1 MAKVVIDTNVLI
13 SALGWKD
20 GTARIAFEKCLEV
33 DNILLGSSALLSE
46 LGDVLRRPKFSF
58 LTDEEKLEFLG
69 LLYGVSEIV
78 EPKRTIHAIKDDP
91 MDNKVLECAVEGK
104 ADIILSGDSHLLK
117 LGQFEGIKIMNAS
130 AFLKFHNQ

>member
-1 MAKVVIDTNVLI
+1 MARIVLDTNTLI
-13 SALGWKD
+13 SALGWKE
-20 GTARIAFEKCLEV
+20 GTARRAFEQCLHDE
-33 DNILLGSSALLSE
+33 NTLLGSPALLSE
-46 LGDVLRRPKFSF
+46 LEDVLRRPKFSF

-69 LLYGVSEIV
+69 LLHGVSEIV

-104 ADIILSGDSHLLK
+104 ADLIISGDSHLLK

-130 AFLKFHNQ
+130 AFLKLNQE